1 MHNQERIISK
11 EGEKRIDSKKAS
23 LNEIFFQKGCFFPL
37 SMESPFRSF
46 HNMILLSF
54 MLLSVIIIL
63 FLSSVLYL
71 QFSSLRLPK
80 LSTSAFLSAQ
90 QSKGK

>member
-23 LNEIFFQKGCFFPL
+23 LKEIFFQKGYFFPL

-54 MLLSVIIIL
+54 MLLSAISCFCPRFYICN
-63 FLSSVLYL
+63 FLPV
-71 QFSSLRLPK
+71 
-80 LSTSAFLSAQ
+80 
-90 QSKGK
+90 